1 MAQENRPSSGSSTG
15 SASGGSSS
23 GSSGSGSSSS
33 SSSSKPVGRE
43 SGGSSG
49 DLSLRCKDAGF
60 QNCPWET
67 RGSNEDEI
75 MRNAERHG
83 REQHNIS
90 NFDDD
95 TRNKVRG
102 AIRRQAA

>member
-1 MAQENRPSSGSSTG
+1 MAQDNRQTSGSSGST
-15 SASGGSSS
+15 
-23 GSSGSGSSSS
+23 GSGSSSS
-33 SSSSKPVGRE
+33 SSSSGKPVGRE

-49 DLSLRCKDAGF
+49 DLSFRCKDVGF

-67 RGSNEDEI
+67 KGSNEDEI

-83 REQHNIS
+83 REQHNLTD
-90 NFDDD
+90 FDDN

>member
-1 MAQENRPSSGSSTG
+1 MAQENRPSSESSTG
-15 SASGGSSS
+15 STSGSSS
-23 GSSGSGSSSS
+23 GSSGSSSSS
-33 SSSSKPVGRE
+33 GKPVGRE

-49 DLSLRCKDAGF
+49 DLSLRCKDVGF

-67 RGSNEDEI
+67 SGSNEDEI
-75 MRNAERHG
+75 LRNAERHG

-90 NFDDD
+90 NFDDN
-95 TRNKVRG
+95 TRNQVRG